1 MLGTVGAG
9 GGGAVMKTGNP
20 LPSELSFTGM
30 GRQIPHMSDGDMD
43 SGEGGKV
50 TILSKPGMCHWEG
63 DYFSKALR
71 AVRGHASR
79 ERLRVLDWGKCKGPS
94 PSASLKDTQEA
105 KRGWSM

>member
-1 MLGTVGAG
+1 MVTWTL
-9 GGGAVMKTGNP
+9 
-20 LPSELSFTGM
+20 E
-30 GRQIPHMSDGDMD
+30 
-43 SGEGGKV
+43 GEGGKV

-79 ERLRVLDWGKCKGPS
+79 KRLRVLDWGKCKGPS

-105 KRGWSM
+105 SVAGACE